1 MPEEV
6 LAMRF
11 ALFLLFLA
19 ALAVWL
25 VVTYYLAS
33 R

>member
-1 MPEEV
+1 MTEAM
-6 LAMRF
+6 LAERF
-11 ALFLLFLA
+11 ALFMLFLA